1 MMKRRALWLGLFALL
16 LSGSAWSKNAPY
28 THTEVEVLSSADSI
42 THDEKLR
49 LLVKITPKDKWH
61 IYWNNPGDAGIATKV
76 NIHTAY
82 GQAKLL
88 NQSAPKHFLLHNTIT
103 QYAYDNAA
111 YWLFEITPSADKP
124 LKNGDEIEVAAD
136 VSWLACA
143 EECVAENLTETL
155 KFPVATAIHHPDDW
169 EKELFKAQKNFPA
182 RLENGTFALRN
193 NLLHVNLP
201 SQGKTPHNLR
211 LIPEKRGLIIDT
223 ETQTFND
230 DGKLLSVAIPIWDD
244 AAFSDNLDVLL
255 LGESESWKVSLQK
268 DNNALPPLPHKMP
281 NFWLILATAFLGGI
295 ILNLMPCIFPVLF
308 LKALNIVNHAHTRQK
323 NYASALCYGGGVM
336 LCFVSVAALL
346 WLLRAAGENIGW
358 GFQLQSPWFVAIM
371 LVLFLLLALMFWGIF
386 DLNIS
391 WLNRFG
397 ALSGKHTLLNS
408 FVTGFFAVLIAS
420 PCSAP
425 FMGAAIGYSITQ
437 PAYIYFPIFLVLGLG
452 YALPFAL
459 IEMFPKLL
467 SGWLP
472 RPGKWMLTL
481 KKVFAVPMLATCVWL
496 GWILFNQLGITSQTA
511 ESEGKLQWQE
521 FSQTNLQQSL
531 QNKRPVLIMFTAK
544 WCLTCLVNEKVALET
559 ADFRNYAQK
568 HNIVLL
574 KADWTNKNPQIT
586 QSLAQYGRNSVP
598 LYVFYNGQNHNYKI
612 LPQLLTPT
620 RVIEETGLDKHNR

>member
-1 MMKRRALWLGLFALL
+1 MKLRALWLGVFALL
-16 LSGSAWSKNAPY
+16 LSGSAWGKTAPY
-28 THTEVEVLSSADSI
+28 THTKVEVLSSADSI
-42 THDEKLR
+42 THDEKLQ
-49 LLVKITPKDKWH
+49 LLVKITPQDKWH

-82 GQAKLL
+82 GRAKLL
-88 NQSAPKHFLLHNTIT
+88 KQSAPKHFLLHDSIT
-103 QYAYDNAA
+103 QYAYDKAA
-111 YWLFEITPSADKP
+111 YWLFEITPAADNP

-155 KFPVATAIHHPDDW
+155 KFPVAAAVHHPAEW
-169 EKELFKAQKNFPA
+169 EQELFTAQKNFPA
-182 RLENGTFALRN
+182 RLPDGHFALNGNTLR
-193 NLLHVNLP
+193 VSLP
-201 SQGKTPHNLR
+201 SQGHMPQNLR
-211 LIPEKRGLIIDT
+211 LIPEKRGIIIDT
-223 ETQTFND
+223 AAQIFND
-230 DGKLLSVAIPIWDD
+230 DGSSLSVEIPVWEETVLGDKIK
-244 AAFSDNLDVLL
+244 VLL
-255 LGESESWKVSLQK
+255 LGDKESWQTTLHQNH
-268 DNNALPPLPHKMP
+268 DLLPPPAAQTP
-281 NFWLILATAFLGGI
+281 NLWLILAAAFIGGL

-308 LKALNIVNHAHTRQK
+308 LKALNVINNAHTRPK
-323 NYASALCYGGGVM
+323 NYTGALCYSGGVM
-336 LCFVSVAALL
+336 LCFVSIAALL

-358 GFQLQSPWFVAIM
+358 GFQLQSPWFVAVM
-371 LVLFLLLALMFWGIF
+371 LVLFLLLALMFLGVF

-397 ALSGKHTLLNS
+397 ALSGKHPNFNS
-408 FVTGFFAVLIAS
+408 FGTGFFAVLIAS

-437 PAYIYFPIFLVLGLG
+437 PAYVYFPVFLALGLG
-452 YALPFAL
+452 YALPFTL

-467 SGWLP
+467 CGWLP

-481 KKVFAVPMLATCVWL
+481 KKIFAVPMLATCVWL
-496 GWILFNQLGITSQTA
+496 GWILFSQLGITSPTA
-511 ESEGKLQWQE
+511 DKLQWQE
-521 FSQTNLQQSL
+521 FSEAKLQQSL
-531 QNKRPVLIMFTAK
+531 QSKHPVLVMFTAK

-559 ADFRNYAQK
+559 TDFRNYAQK

-598 LYVFYNGQNHNYKI
+598 LYVFYNGQNHDYKI

-620 RVIEETGLDKHNR
+620 RVIEEMGLDKHN